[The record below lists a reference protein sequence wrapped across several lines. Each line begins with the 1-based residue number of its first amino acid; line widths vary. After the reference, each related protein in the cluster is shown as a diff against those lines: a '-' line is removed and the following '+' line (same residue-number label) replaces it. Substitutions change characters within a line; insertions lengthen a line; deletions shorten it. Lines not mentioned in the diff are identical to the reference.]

1 MELLRKLSEAHG
13 VPGYEDEVRSLLQR
27 EFERFCDSVEVDT
40 LGNLIARKGS
50 GDRKVMLAAHMDE
63 IGLMVKHVDS
73 KGYLRFMPLGG
84 VVEQCLLNQRVL
96 VHTSSGAVRGVIGSK
111 PPHLMKDEERK
122 KPVKTEDMFIDVG
135 AGSAEEAEKLGVKVG
150 DFVTFERSFAKLGG
164 ELVTGKAFDDR
175 VGCWAMVEVLRRLEL
190 DAEVYAV
197 ATVQEEVG
205 LKGARTAAYRVAP
218 DIALVLETTSAGD
231 FPGVKEEECRVK
243 LGEGVVITVA
253 DAGGRGLITHPRV
266 RELLVNTAKE
276 AKIEYQLEV
285 VERGTTDGTS
295 IHLTRTGVPTGVLSV
310 PARYLHSP
318 VEVADRRDM
327 RRAVELCCSA
337 LERWCEEQG

>member
-13 VPGYEDEVRSLLQR
+13 VPGYEDEVRSLLLR
-27 EFERFCDSVEVDT
+27 EFEAFCDSVEVDA

-50 GDRKVMLAAHMDE
+50 GEARVMLAAHMDE

-96 VHTSSGAVRGVIGSK
+96 VHTSEGVVRGVIGSK

-135 AGSAEEAEKLGVKVG
+135 AGSAEDAEKMGVRVG
-150 DFVTFERSFAKLGG
+150 DFVTFERSFAELGG

-175 VGCWAMVEVLRRLEL
+175 IGCWAMVEVMRRLEV

-205 LKGARTAAYRVAP
+205 LKGARTSAYGIAP
-218 DIALVLETTSAGD
+218 DMALVLETTSAGD

-243 LGEGVVITVA
+243 LGAGVVVTVA
-253 DAGGRGLITHPRV
+253 DAGGRGLITHPRI
-266 RELLVNTAKE
+266 RELLVSTARE
-276 AKIEYQLEV
+276 EKIEHQLEV
-285 VERGTTDGTS
+285 VERGTTDATS

-327 RRAVELCCSA
+327 KRAVELCCSA
-337 LERWCEEQG
+337 VRRWCEERK